1 MCGFINFTVS
11 FFAQNPQSY
20 TMQYYATKHL
30 LCDKESTSKSEKN
43 GQKMSLLNGFGLL
56 HGPTLCSNESI
67 IAFVGGGGKTTLS
80 LALSREIAESLR
92 SCVLISTT
100 TKMFQARIPED
111 CDVVVMGT

>member
-1 MCGFINFTVS
+1 MLN
-11 FFAQNPQSY
+11 NPQFY

-30 LCDKESTSKSEKN
+30 CDKESTIGKSEKN

-80 LALSREIAESLR
+80 LALSREISESLR

-100 TKMFQARIPED
+100 TKMFQARISED